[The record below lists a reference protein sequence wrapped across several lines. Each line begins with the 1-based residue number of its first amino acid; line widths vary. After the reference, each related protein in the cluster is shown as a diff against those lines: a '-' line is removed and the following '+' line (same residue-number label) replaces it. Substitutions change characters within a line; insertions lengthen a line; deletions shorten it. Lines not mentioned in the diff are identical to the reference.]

1 VWLLDRRRAV
11 PGTSTQAKAVEDSN
25 VGNLRL
31 RVPKGAQFMSDR
43 CDKYLPGKQASMI
56 TILCIGVVTALAAFA
71 FVLKTRASEP
81 KKAQKAEKAAIM
93 KQLLALSENE
103 NNIPVNPPSPSGTL
117 RSHRKRLTRF
127 PPKPAI
133 TASQPARPSP
143 GRC

>member
-1 VWLLDRRRAV
+1 
-11 PGTSTQAKAVEDSN
+11 
-25 VGNLRL
+25 
-31 RVPKGAQFMSDR
+31 
-43 CDKYLPGKQASMI
+43 MI

-103 NNIPVNPPSPSGTL
+103 NSIPVIAPSPTSAPH
-117 RSHRKRLTRF
+117 SNRKRLAKF

-133 TASQPARPSP
+133 TAAQPARPSP